1 MQNDE
6 RILEKSPSSKSLNG
20 SFYSEA
26 GHSSRSVQRHPTDL
40 NDQFGL
46 QKRRLVESFE
56 GLTLLS
62 HNQYTL
68 MNNKKQSP
76 GKRQLIQVLNSV
88 EFEASESEADYQ
100 GELQG
105 DDADR
110 SHSAT
115 DSPAKVVSVRSGY
128 YKSGEQSNSVKQD
141 SIIYEHDG
149 MSDGSSSNEGL

>member
-6 RILEKSPSSKSLNG
+6 RILEKSPSTKSLNG

-56 GLTLLS
+56 GLTLLN
-62 HNQYTL
+62 HNHK
-68 MNNKKQSP
+68 NQSP

-88 EFEASESEADYQ
+88 EFEASESEADYHGQ
-100 GELQG
+100 LEG

-115 DSPAKVVSVRSGY
+115 DSPAKVVSVRSGCS
-128 YKSGEQSNSVKQD
+128 KSGE
-141 SIIYEHDG
+141 
-149 MSDGSSSNEGL
+149 

>member
-62 HNQYTL
+62 HN
-68 MNNKKQSP
+68 NKKQSP

-100 GELQG
+100 GELEG

-128 YKSGEQSNSVKQD
+128 YKNGEQSNSVKQD